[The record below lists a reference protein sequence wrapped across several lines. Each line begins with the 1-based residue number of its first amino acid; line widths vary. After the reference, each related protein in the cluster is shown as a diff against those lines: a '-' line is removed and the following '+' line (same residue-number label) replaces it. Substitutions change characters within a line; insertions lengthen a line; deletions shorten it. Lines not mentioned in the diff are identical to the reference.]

1 MKANNGFLAIGAKA
15 RLSQN
20 PDVGLKMMKKIIVI
34 IAILFSAGMCLAQ
47 GYGDYALDIGDGYR
61 VVRCNGMDVA
71 ICKTDRN
78 IVILSPSDYEKVGPL
93 DQYITTPDF
102 IFTRNLGRKP
112 RNLHEGDTFEDVDPS
127 QEYFFSITKGTDV
140 VHGPFNQEE
149 FSRLP
154 EVMNLDKLYWKDPE
168 NHNPWWVYGFFI
180 KGLIIFLVVAAIDSY
195 WISIPFIVGVVLLI
209 RYKRKKRKEKCPTRG
224 PGCPPQGVGSP
235 DP

>member
-1 MKANNGFLAIGAKA
+1 
-15 RLSQN
+15 
-20 PDVGLKMMKKIIVI
+20 
-34 IAILFSAGMCLAQ
+34 MCLAQ

-127 QEYFFSITKGTDV
+127 QEYFFSITKGTDI

-149 FSRLP
+149 FFRLP
-154 EVMNLDKLYWKDPE
+154 EVAYLGQLDWQTPG
-168 NHNPWWVYGFFI
+168 NPNPWWIYGYFI
-180 KGLIIFLVVAAIDSY
+180 KRLIVFLVVAAIDAY
-195 WISIPFIVGVVLLI
+195 WITIPLIVGIFPLI
-209 RYKRKKRKEKCPTRG
+209 IHNRKKRKEKAQQGGPQGG
-224 PGCPPQGVGSP
+224 PGCPPQSVGSA